1 MEKNFA
7 QVFPTCKLNKTLDT
21 LFSDVLV
28 ERVSTNKQK
37 DFLRIYLRSDH
48 LLPKQAVYDVE
59 KEIKNQL
66 FPKVNMT
73 IKIQEKFSLSAQ
85 YTVKTLLDTYKDSIM
100 TEIAGYSHI
109 LHTALRKAD
118 FHAGDDTLEL
128 ILEDRKSVV

>member
-7 QVFPTCKLNKTLDT
+7 QVFPSCKLNKTLDT

-48 LLPKQAVYDVE
+48 LFPKQAVYDVE

-73 IKIQEKFSLSAQ
+73 IKIQEKFSLSL
-85 YTVKTLLDTYKDSIM
+85 YVSSNVFTVYW
-100 TEIAGYSHI
+100 
-109 LHTALRKAD
+109 AD
-118 FHAGDDTLEL
+118 RENF
-128 ILEDRKSVV
+128 S